1 MNIEH
6 LRLFVRVANTQKISL
21 AGQELGL
28 SPAVASS
35 YINKLEEN
43 LGVRLVHR
51 TTRKVS
57 LTEDGE
63 AFLPHA
69 EDVLAS
75 VEAAQVSVGAG
86 DSSPTGTL
94 RITAPSSFGRMHLM
108 PAMRGFMQTYPQLN
122 IDCRFSDSVV
132 DLVEGGFDIAIRNA
146 ELKSSSLVAR
156 KLAPDQRI
164 LCASPDYLK
173 HHGEPK
179 TPDDLVNHQCIT
191 LAGLEQWQ
199 FNLPGGKTTTFKAK
213 GRFRADNGEAVR
225 DACVQGLGVTI
236 NSTWIAYEYLQSG
249 ELVQVLKDYSLASDT
264 AIWAVFPSNRQLAPK
279 VRAFIDYFVKVYGQ
293 KPYWDDSRIRM
304 K

>member
-35 YINKLEEN
+35 YISKLEEN

-75 VEAAQVSVGAG
+75 VEAAQISVGAG
-86 DSSPTGTL
+86 DNSPTGTL

-164 LCASPDYLK
+164 LCASPEYLEL
-173 HHGEPK
+173 HGEPE
-179 TPDDLVNHQCIT
+179 TPDDLDSHQCIT

-199 FNLPGGKTTTFKAK
+199 FNLPGGKTKTFKAK

-225 DACVQGLGVTI
+225 DACIQGLGVTI
-236 NSTWIAYEYLQSG
+236 NSTWIAYEYLQKG
-249 ELVQVLKDYSLASDT
+249 ELVQVLKDYPLASDT

-293 KPYWDDSRIRM
+293 KPYWDDSRTRM